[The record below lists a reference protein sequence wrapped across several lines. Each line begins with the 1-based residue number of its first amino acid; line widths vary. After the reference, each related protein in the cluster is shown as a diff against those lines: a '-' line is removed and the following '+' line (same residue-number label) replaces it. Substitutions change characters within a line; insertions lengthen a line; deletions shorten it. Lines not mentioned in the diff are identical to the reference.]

1 MNTLNEIYF
10 NTKTNKQLKEFIR
23 DNKELL
29 TDKQHFK
36 TLIYDSLRDLTID
49 VFTINTDKQNK
60 IFNFVHSLFLELK
73 KISVFDNY
81 VQYQLVKN
89 ENENYNDI
97 MFKHINWI
105 FFSIDDGFNIL
116 TNQHKKE
123 SLKILD
129 SYIGKN
135 LRKSTEPTVEELKEM
150 NDKIDNLIMEDDNN
164 EEY

>member
-1 MNTLNEIYF
+1 MNTLNEIYL
-10 NTKTNKQLKEFIR
+10 NTKTNKELKEFIK

-36 TLIYDSLRDLTID
+36 TLIYDSLRDLTINI
-49 VFTINTDKQNK
+49 FTINRDKQNK
-60 IFNFVHSLFLELK
+60 IFNFVHCLFIELK

-81 VQYQLVKN
+81 VEYLVIKH
-89 ENENYNDI
+89 ENDNYNDI

-105 FFSIDDGFNIL
+105 FVTIDDAFNIL

-123 SLKILD
+123 CLKILD

-135 LRKSTEPTVEELKEM
+135 LRKSTEPTVEELREID
-150 NDKIDNLIMEDDNN
+150 NKINNLIMEDDNN